1 MSQGLCGL
9 REDCPALL
17 LIVQDGWSGWGS
29 APGAELA
36 AQEEAQVSGFR
47 KAAIG
52 IAVVGVVL
60 MIFNFWLGLIV
71 LVAGIAIPV
80 GAYLMLDPSQ
90 RRRLRDI
97 RRRQIDH

>member
-1 MSQGLCGL
+1 M
-9 REDCPALL
+9 
-17 LIVQDGWSGWGS
+17 
-29 APGAELA
+29 
-36 AQEEAQVSGFR
+36 SGFS

-52 IAVVGVVL
+52 VAVVGFIL

-71 LVAGIAIPV
+71 VAAGIAIPV

-97 RRRQIDH
+97 RRRRQIGR

>member
-1 MSQGLCGL
+1 M
-9 REDCPALL
+9 
-17 LIVQDGWSGWGS
+17 
-29 APGAELA
+29 
-36 AQEEAQVSGFR
+36 SGFS

-52 IAVVGVVL
+52 VAVVGLVL

-71 LVAGIAIPV
+71 LAAGIAIPV

-97 RRRQIDH
+97 QRRKQIVR

>member
-1 MSQGLCGL
+1 M
-9 REDCPALL
+9 
-17 LIVQDGWSGWGS
+17 
-29 APGAELA
+29 
-36 AQEEAQVSGFR
+36 SGFS

-52 IAVVGVVL
+52 VAVVGLVL

-71 LVAGIAIPV
+71 LAAGIAIPV

-97 RRRQIDH
+97 QRRRQIDR